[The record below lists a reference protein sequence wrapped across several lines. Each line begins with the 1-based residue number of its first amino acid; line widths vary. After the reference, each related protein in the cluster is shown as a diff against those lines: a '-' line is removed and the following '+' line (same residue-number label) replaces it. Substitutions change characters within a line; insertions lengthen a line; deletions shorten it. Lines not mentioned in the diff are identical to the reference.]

1 MADLDDFEFWHS
13 IMGDSNN
20 KQSDFEG
27 FTHEQVAGRDD
38 ESDIDLDLVVNSDR
52 LLAKFESSSEDSDE
66 SPVEDNGD
74 AELPAVA
81 GPSQWKKQDT
91 EKCMCN
97 NCYHSLPWNFLKM
110 EQKIL
115 AFGTLVPV

>member
-27 FTHEQVAGRDD
+27 LTHEQVAGRDD

-52 LLAKFESSSEDSDE
+52 LLAKFESSSEDSGK
-66 SPVEDNGD
+66 SAVED
-74 AELPAVA
+74 ACCCWAQPVKKSKTLRIVRIITVHILYLEIC
-81 GPSQWKKQDT
+81 WK
-91 EKCMCN
+91 
-97 NCYHSLPWNFLKM
+97 WNWNWTF
-110 EQKIL
+110 
-115 AFGTLVPV
+115 